1 VTSHTRKKIN
11 RRQVAT
17 EAVDLGETHSAFR
30 IIIEAW
36 SRESFNQL
44 SAISSNSFIVVEL
57 HHDACYIVGAASRVG
72 NLREFPGRGL
82 WYIFC
87 FSEGDCFLFEKKES
101 IANIST
107 KELQSYALL
116 CCTCHVLRPSISPSL
131 RMWAHSRYGK
141 CFVQSHMQQ

>member
-1 VTSHTRKKIN
+1 
-11 RRQVAT
+11 
-17 EAVDLGETHSAFR
+17 
-30 IIIEAW
+30 
-36 SRESFNQL
+36 
-44 SAISSNSFIVVEL
+44 VVEL

-101 IANIST
+101 IANVSM

-116 CCTCHVLRPSISPSL
+116 HLLRFASEHFAITEDVST
-131 RMWAHSRYGK
+131 
-141 CFVQSHMQQ
+141 